1 MSSTCKKCGLVNVD
15 GKFFCEYCGA
25 RLHRSSIYDLTVDDF
40 ITDGDREAFN
50 ILKCIGSLIPFL
62 YSTIIKPKL
71 QTATSKYIRSHTSPT
86 ERLTTLSVD
95 CAEILALEYLPEV
108 YVTDLGQKNA
118 ITLGDDSEALIVLDN
133 GLQKSLS
140 DGELRALLGHEM
152 GHIKSRHLAY
162 HVTAEVLERGL
173 AFASHL
179 TNTGILSL
187 PVKPI
192 LLAWHR
198 ESELSADRASLIVA
212 GDITHVE
219 TMFLKMIG
227 EALSRKVDTTVNSV
241 IETFSSHP
249 HYLNRLKALREFLT
263 STEYKMISMKL
274 LRKKMLRSALVEFC
288 RFCGSSKHVEDVFC
302 PSCGRALA

>member
-1 MSSTCKKCGLVNVD
+1 MSLTCKKCGLVNVD

-25 RLHRSSIYDLTVDDF
+25 RLHHSSIYDLRVDDF

-50 ILKCIGSLIPFL
+50 ILKCIGPLIPFL
-62 YSTIIKPKL
+62 YSTIIKSKL
-71 QTATSKYIRSHTSPT
+71 QRDTSKFIRNHSPT

-95 CAEILALEYLPEV
+95 CAEILALEYLPKV

-133 GLQKSLS
+133 DLQKSLS

-162 HVTAEVLERGL
+162 HVTAEVLECGL

-179 TNTGILSL
+179 TNVGILSL

-227 EALSRKVDTTVNSV
+227 EAL
-241 IETFSSHP
+241 
-249 HYLNRLKALREFLT
+249 
-263 STEYKMISMKL
+263 
-274 LRKKMLRSALVEFC
+274 
-288 RFCGSSKHVEDVFC
+288 
-302 PSCGRALA
+302 